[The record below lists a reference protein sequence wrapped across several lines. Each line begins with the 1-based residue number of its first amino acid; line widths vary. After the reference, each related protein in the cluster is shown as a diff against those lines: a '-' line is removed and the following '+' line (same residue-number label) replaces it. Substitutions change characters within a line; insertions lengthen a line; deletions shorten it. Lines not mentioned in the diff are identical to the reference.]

1 MVKKNNKDVVD
12 IFSKL
17 KKTLDIKPTMEKMYE
32 EVRMMRFKIK
42 PISGNIFLLKL
53 KNRNLI
59 ETLWGLGKLDEVFQQ
74 EYKNVSSDQ
83 QEAFFRYFDNLY
95 QHFQERLNNI
105 SASSELKTNLPQV
118 LEMEIFKDKAARQRA
133 N

>member
-1 MVKKNNKDVVD
+1 MVKKNRDVVD

-17 KKTLDIKPTMEKMYE
+17 KKTLDVKPTMERMYE

-42 PISGNIFLLKL
+42 PIAGNIFLLKL

-59 ETLWGLGKLDEVFQQ
+59 EILWGLGKLDEVFQQ

-83 QEAFFRYFDNLY
+83 REAFFRYFDNLY

-105 SASSELKTNLPQV
+105 SAGSEFKTNLPQV
-118 LEMEIFKDKAARQRA
+118 LEMEIFKDKAAKKRV

>member
-1 MVKKNNKDVVD
+1 MVKKNRDVVD

-17 KKTLDIKPTMEKMYE
+17 KKTLDVKPTMEKMYK

-42 PISGNIFLLKL
+42 PISGDIFLLKL
-53 KNRNLI
+53 KNRHLI

-95 QHFQERLNNI
+95 QHFQERLNKI
-105 SASSELKTNLPQV
+105 SVSPEFKTTLPQV
-118 LEMEIFKDKAARQRA
+118 LEMEIFKDKAAKKRA